1 MDVIDAIMQ
10 IVKDIMDLNSIP
22 SATTELLL
30 SFVSGFLKMFVAIGQ
45 AIGNLIALLG
55 GLVA

>member
-1 MDVIDAIMQ
+1 MDVVDAIMQ

-22 SATTELLL
+22 AATTELIIT
-30 SFVSGFLKMFVAIGQ
+30 FVSGFLKMFVAIGQ
-45 AIGNLIALLG
+45 AFGNLIQLLG